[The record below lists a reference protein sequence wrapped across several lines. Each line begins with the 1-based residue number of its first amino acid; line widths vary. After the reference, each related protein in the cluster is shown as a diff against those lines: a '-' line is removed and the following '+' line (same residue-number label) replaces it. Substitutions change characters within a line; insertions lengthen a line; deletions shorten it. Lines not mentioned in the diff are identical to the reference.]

1 MIFKGNIVMKLK
13 FKCDRGRFDDETYT
27 AWLGKNLKLT
37 YCEIDGDNQPYSLE
51 YVTTSRG
58 FGGARVLDKEMIFE
72 VDQFFGGAD
81 VARQRVIYLTKCL
94 YHGVKPELTDWEQKH
109 LKWGNRKL
117 AVKATP
123 TFKLHDVFVNGTY
136 HSSKY
141 DMFAEVRLITN
152 AVPKTGKSI
161 DEVMGAPSVVF
172 EDIFTDA
179 LYSRSVSDFNA
190 LGFVLVGE
198 NKCE

>member
-13 FKCDRGRFDDETYT
+13 FKCDRGRFDDETYS

-58 FGGARVLDKEMIFE
+58 FGGVRVLDKETIFE
-72 VDQFFGGAD
+72 VDQFFGGVD

-109 LKWGNRKL
+109 LKWGNRQL
-117 AVKATP
+117 AKKATP
-123 TFKLHDVFVNGTY
+123 TFKLHEIFVNGTY

-141 DMFAEVRLITN
+141 SMFVEVRFITN
-152 AVPKTGKSI
+152 AVPRTNKSI
-161 DEVMGAPSVVF
+161 DEVAGAPSVVF
-172 EDIFTDA
+172 EDIFTDT
-179 LYSRSVSDFNA
+179 LYSRSVSDFNM
-190 LGFVLVGE
+190 LGFKLLGE
-198 NKCE
+198 